1 MSPIK
6 CEKFSYFALEF
17 RLEALPE
24 QVALVEEAPAQDD
37 AADGQL
43 DVGLHDVGPAV
54 EPGVLEVVQDL
65 LALLLVLLGVDLLDV
80 SGAEHLL
87 DQEVVELLD
96 ALARPEVP

>member
-6 CEKFSYFALEF
+6 CEKLSYLALEF

-24 QVALVEEAPAQDD
+24 QVALVEEAPAQDY

-65 LALLLVLLGVDLLDV
+65 LALLLVLLGVHLLDV
-80 SGAEHLL
+80 ARAQHLL